1 MASTPPAGRTAGRST
16 GHRAATALITLII
29 ALAALPSLALAAPPL
44 TSVANLYSSA
54 PDRMVTSGG
63 TLDFTM
69 QFIDTSE
76 SSVSFSYWDPGAVP
90 GRDPGLGGFIS
101 SIRLEGDRVVG
112 EMFVLDGTELI
123 GTAPFSL
130 AFTPA
135 GEPIATQDVRREGN
149 IRTVTD
155 LVTRPMSVSGTF
167 ALPGGPTFSIE
178 APGTHD
184 TYTVTSSA
192 PASTVFDGTETF
204 VNAAWELGDRT
215 YIFRFIETAITSES
229 YAFVLDGTGE
239 IVGAARPKMVDGRV
253 VADYA
258 LQRAG
263 RIPAGSASVDV
274 TIRTIRSW
282 TYFETGPGFIQR
294 VVEDE
299 IGVKGSFTV
308 TVDGETVELSLAD
321 AAVDSHQYAWHG
333 SQRPMKD
340 DGGGGGEG

>member
-1 MASTPPAGRTAGRST
+1 MASTPVTGRTTGRSAGR
-16 GHRAATALITLII
+16 RAVTALVTLM
-29 ALAALPSLALAAPPL
+29 ALTALPSLALAAPPQ
-44 TSVANLYSSA
+44 TSVANLYSTA
-54 PDRMVTSGG
+54 PDRIITSQG
-63 TLDFTM
+63 TLDFTL

-76 SSVSFSYWDPGAVP
+76 SSVAFSYWEPGAVP
-90 GRDPGLGGFIS
+90 GRDPALGGFIS
-101 SIRLEGDRVVG
+101 SIGLEGDRVVG
-112 EMFVLDGTELI
+112 EMFVLDGGELI
-123 GTAPFSL
+123 GMAPFSL
-130 AFTPA
+130 TFTPA
-135 GEPIATQDVRREGN
+135 GEPITSQDVRREGN

-155 LVTRPMSVSGTF
+155 LVTRPMGVSGTF
-167 ALPGGPTFSIE
+167 ALPGGATFTIQ

-184 TYTVTSSA
+184 TYTVTSNS

-239 IVGAARPKMVDGRV
+239 IVGAARPRMVEGRV

-274 TIRTIRSW
+274 TIQTIRSW

-299 IGVKGSFTV
+299 IGVKGWFTV
-308 TVDGETVELSLAD
+308 TVDGETVELSLGD

-333 SQRPMKD
+333 AQRPMQD